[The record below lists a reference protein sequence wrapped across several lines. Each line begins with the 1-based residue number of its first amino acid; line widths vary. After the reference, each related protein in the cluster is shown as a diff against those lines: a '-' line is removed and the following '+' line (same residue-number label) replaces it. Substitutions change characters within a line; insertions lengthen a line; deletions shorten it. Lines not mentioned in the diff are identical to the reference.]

1 MLTLLQA
8 VNSILRNL
16 GTSAVTSTEVSNPD
30 VQAALNMID
39 EKRLSVQSTGWWF
52 NTQNNITLPLNLVNE
67 CLVPSNTLKID
78 TKHDGLDVVQQGRKL
93 FDRGNNTFKFD
104 QPIVIGE
111 LVVVVDWDNL
121 PFTAREVIKFAAMHQ
136 VQSDLEGD
144 AQKLQQ
150 IEGQLNGAYLAM
162 KREHVQNRD
171 VNAFTS
177 KRASRLLG
185 RRNRSNR
192 SSGDFL
198 GG

>member
-16 GTSAVTSTEVSNPD
+16 GTAAVTSTEVANPD
-30 VQAALNMID
+30 VQAALNVLD

-52 NTQNNITLPLNLVNE
+52 NTQNNVTLPLDLVNE
-67 CLVPSNTLKID
+67 CFVPSNTLKID
-78 TKHDGLDVVQQGRKL
+78 TKRDGLDVIQHGQKL
-93 FDRGNNTFKFD
+93 FDRGNNTFKFE
-104 QPIVIGE
+104 QPVLIGE

-121 PFTAREVIKFAAMHQ
+121 PFTSREVIKFAAMHQ

-177 KRASRLLG
+177 KRAASLLG
-185 RRNRSNR
+185 GRRGGNRT
-192 SSGDFL
+192 SGDFL